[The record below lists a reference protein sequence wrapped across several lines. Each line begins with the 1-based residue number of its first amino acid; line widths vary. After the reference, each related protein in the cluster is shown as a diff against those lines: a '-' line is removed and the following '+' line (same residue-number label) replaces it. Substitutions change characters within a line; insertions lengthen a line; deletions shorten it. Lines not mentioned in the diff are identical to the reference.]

1 MAHQAPLVAHHGHHA
16 SRIEQRAHTLPGGRE
31 FCIHTPANLQL
42 NTHRAS
48 RIRPNPLHWR
58 YFCPALQG
66 VASRIAH
73 RASRIIHRSSR
84 NPNPGAGSR
93 L

>member
-42 NTHRAS
+42 NTHRAT

-73 RASRIIHRSSR
+73 RASSIDHHETPTLGS
-84 NPNPGAGSR
+84 GSR